1 MSARAKPYL
10 GLNAAQGIRE
20 VFRSV
25 VVPTANA
32 FPQYRAIIGPFRTLR
47 GAEYMRDFG
56 YGSSCLNVEQ
66 AEELALRSLRER
78 KYFSRKFG
86 H

>member
-32 FPQYRAIIGPFRTLR
+32 FPQ
-47 GAEYMRDFG
+47 
-56 YGSSCLNVEQ
+56 
-66 AEELALRSLRER
+66 
-78 KYFSRKFG
+78 
-86 H
+86 